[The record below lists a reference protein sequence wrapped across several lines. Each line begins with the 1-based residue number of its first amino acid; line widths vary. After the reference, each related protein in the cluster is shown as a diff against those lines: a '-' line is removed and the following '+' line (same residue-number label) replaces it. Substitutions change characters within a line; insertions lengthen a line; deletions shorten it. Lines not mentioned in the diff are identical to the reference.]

1 MGIYILLIYIYNIWF
16 KREQEE
22 EIQGGEIQIEEI
34 QGREIQGGEIQEREI
49 QRGQKNV
56 IEL

>member
-34 QGREIQGGEIQEREI
+34 QGG
-49 QRGQKNV
+49 
-56 IEL
+56 